1 MRSSAARPLR
11 FLFVGGITFVLQ
23 YGLLKLFEAPGLSPV
38 VAYGL
43 ALAVAVQ
50 FNFIVSQLLVWPDR
64 PVRITFGDVFRR
76 WLSFLAMIA
85 LSLVINFVG
94 FALAQ
99 PFMPDLAATVVAV
112 AASTVVKY
120 LSLDRYTF
128 SKTNRLFKPN

>member
-1 MRSSAARPLR
+1 VT
-11 FLFVGGITFVLQ
+11 FLLQ
-23 YGLLKLFEAPGLSPV
+23 YGLLKLFEAPGLGPV
-38 VAYGL
+38 AAYAL
-43 ALAVAVQ
+43 ALFFAVQ
-50 FNFIVSQLLVWPDR
+50 FNFVVSQLLVWPDR
-64 PVRITFGDVFRR
+64 PLHLTVGAVFRR

-99 PFMPDLAATVVAV
+99 PFIGDLPATVLAV
-112 AASTVVKY
+112 AASTVIKY

>member
-1 MRSSAARPLR
+1 VRSSAARPLR

-50 FNFIVSQLLVWPDR
+50 FNFVVSQLLVWPDR

-112 AASTVVKY
+112 AASTVIKY

>member
-1 MRSSAARPLR
+1 
-11 FLFVGGITFVLQ
+11 
-23 YGLLKLFEAPGLSPV
+23 
-38 VAYGL
+38 
-43 ALAVAVQ
+43 
-50 FNFIVSQLLVWPDR
+50 
-64 PVRITFGDVFRR
+64 
-76 WLSFLAMIA
+76 MIA

>member
-1 MRSSAARPLR
+1 MTGTRAPARDSSLR
-11 FLFVGGITFVLQ
+11 DR
-23 YGLLKLFEAPGLSPV
+23 KAPG
-38 VAYGL
+38 
-43 ALAVAVQ
+43 
-50 FNFIVSQLLVWPDR
+50 NVSLTHPAAPPRQCNAEGPLLPAIPGETVNSLENDR
-64 PVRITFGDVFRR
+64 AQPCATLPLDAAPL

-128 SKTNRLFKPN
+128 TKTNRLFKPN